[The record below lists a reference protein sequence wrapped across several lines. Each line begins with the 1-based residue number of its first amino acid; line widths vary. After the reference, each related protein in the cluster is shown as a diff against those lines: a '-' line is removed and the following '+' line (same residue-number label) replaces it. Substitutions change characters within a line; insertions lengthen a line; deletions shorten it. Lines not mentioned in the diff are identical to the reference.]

1 MANAGELWTQ
11 KYAPQSLREVA
22 GNEDAKEEIR
32 KWALEAE
39 RGKKVQPLLIYGA
52 VGVGKSAIA
61 YALAREMGW
70 EIIETNASD
79 LRDAQTLKKIY
90 GLAASSVGLFG
101 EKQLILIDEI
111 DSVSDRQEFATLQ
124 QIIKDS
130 AKPIMLIANDLWNQ
144 KISALRFTCKQVEIR
159 KINSASIRKRLIE
172 ISEKEMHP
180 IGIKAE
186 DIAKNAGGDIRSALN
201 DLQASVGMENFDPQK
216 FSRDRDENI
225 FEAVRT
231 VLKTM
236 KYSEAIKAGGDY
248 NTQEGEMLLLWLDEN
263 IPLEYEKI
271 EEQSQAY
278 QWLSRADVF
287 SGRIRK
293 RQHWGYLKYV
303 AQLGKAGVALSK
315 AGTYHKFVKYQFPSL
330 IRTLGQSKK
339 NRGLLLA
346 IKRKIARKMHISMSD
361 SNLVIAFIS
370 ALDGFAEYFELEGD
384 EASLVSDLY
393 KNEKHQ
399 KGKARK

>member
-1 MANAGELWTQ
+1 MPIGGELWTQ
-11 KYAPQSLREVA
+11 KYAPKSLNEVA

-79 LRDAQTLKKIY
+79 LRDALTLKKIY

-159 KINSASIRKRLIE
+159 RINLASIRKRLIE
-172 ISEKEMHP
+172 ISEKESHP

-201 DLQASVGMENFDPQK
+201 DLQATIGMENFDPKQ

-236 KYSEAIKAGGDY
+236 NYSEAIKAGGDY

-315 AGTYHKFVKYQFPSL
+315 QGTYHKFVKYQFPSL
-330 IRTLGQSKK
+330 IRTLGQSRK

-370 ALDGFAEYFELEGD
+370 ALDGFAEYFELDGD

-393 KNEKHQ
+393 KHEKHQ